1 MLEVKQKVIDR
12 LNELKTVQ
20 FPQPTALQLH
30 SPKAM
35 MGRVQRQSNR
45 LYKQRIAKQQKDY
58 QLKLAKINKYYA
70 DLQIEEQ
77 RRANLLAA
85 YEKEVS
91 LLNTFED
98 NGTLLQAPVFQPI
111 GLVVP
116 KPVIGINGKPIRRQ
130 ARIHSRKK
138 AKGLRRV
145 R

>member
-20 FPQPTALQLH
+20 FPKASAMDLH
-30 SPKAM
+30 SPRPL

-45 LYKQRIAKQQKDY
+45 LYRQRIVKQQRDY
-58 QLKLAKINKYYA
+58 QLKLAKIDKYYA

-91 LLNTFED
+91 SLNTFED

-111 GLVVP
+111 GLIVP
-116 KPVIGINGKPIRRQ
+116 KPVISVNGRPIRRQ
-130 ARIHSRKK
+130 ARLHSRKK

-145 R
+145 K